1 MAVRLD
7 SAPPDREACV
17 AVQLPGACGCRIGQR
32 CRAAGVETLRFAQ
45 GDTRRNGLPARGEPR
60 SAWRAGG
67 GNGKRGLHGDRESEH
82 QAHAEVAS
90 RAHRPVSTSAGG
102 RPADG
107 KGDLSDPAGSI
118 VLGRLRTSES
128 VRCRSERR
136 ESVRKVRHSDHPPL
150 ELGHA
155 LVEFDAALL
164 E

>member
-1 MAVRLD
+1 MLSNSLAPAVAG
-7 SAPPDREACV
+7 S
-17 AVQLPGACGCRIGQR
+17 GS
-32 CRAAGVETLRFAQ
+32 GVEQLESKRFDSRRATPDGTGSRPAESRAQ
-45 GDTRRNGLPARGEPR
+45 PGELGAGTENEVCTATAKANTKLTRR
-60 SAWRAGG
+60 
-67 GNGKRGLHGDRESEH
+67 
-82 QAHAEVAS
+82 VAS

-136 ESVRKVRHSDHPPL
+136 ESERRESVRKVRHSDHPPL